1 MGEHYGRQ
9 HDTHAEEYHRL
20 HARWG
25 WLLALGTLVIVL
37 GLAAIGSSLV
47 ATLTTILLFGIV
59 LLTGG
64 VLQLVNALMVR
75 TWGGFFILALSGVLH
90 ILVGVVMVEN
100 PLRAAAVLTLVLAV
114 AFLVG
119 GAARLLYAATHSFK
133 GRGWVLLNGAITLL
147 LGVSIWQGWPEAS
160 LWVIGLFVGIELVFS
175 GWSLVVLGLAVK
187 ADALHEPAVAP
198 T

>member
-9 HDTHAEEYHRL
+9 HDTHTEEYHRL
-20 HARWG
+20 HAL
-25 WLLALGTLVIVL
+25 LLALGTLVIVL

-47 ATLTTILLFGIV
+47 ATLTTILMFGIV

-119 GAARLLYAATHSFK
+119 GSARLLYAATHSFK

-147 LGVSIWQGWPEAS
+147 LGLSIWQGWPEAS